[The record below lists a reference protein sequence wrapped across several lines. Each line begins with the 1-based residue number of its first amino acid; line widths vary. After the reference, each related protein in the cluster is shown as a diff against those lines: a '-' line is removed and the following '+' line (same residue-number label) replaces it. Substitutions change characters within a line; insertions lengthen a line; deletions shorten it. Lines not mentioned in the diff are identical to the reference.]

1 MVPRRKKPVL
11 WASSVSCIKPRTR
24 RGAHTRITALS
35 TPGGKLG
42 AATPAPL
49 DHAPAC
55 HEVGVRWGGSF
66 REGECR
72 TSGVVR
78 MGGQACGEG
87 EGEGSIFWNGEAQ
100 RHCTAGFL
108 WRVKTLAPLV
118 SCTAYTREGRRVGGV
133 SRAVSALVPELV

>member
-1 MVPRRKKPVL
+1 MQVRLHRVQLEPRCIRMIIRLYIYAYMVPRRKKPVL

-100 RHCTAGFL
+100 R
-108 WRVKTLAPLV
+108 R
-118 SCTAYTREGRRVGGV
+118 
-133 SRAVSALVPELV
+133 